1 MVDMDFRCIQGA
13 RITPEVLVLFG
24 SWWGYLGVAKCF
36 PMFPD
41 LFRVPK
47 VVIFEFQQKKSF
59 LGSYTIV
66 NWPYLG
72 RAKKRG
78 QMPLFSTFLGI
89 FLHNL
94 VKEMGKALVPV
105 GPTLLVHFGPP

>member
-1 MVDMDFRCIQGA
+1 
-13 RITPEVLVLFG
+13 
-24 SWWGYLGVAKCF
+24 
-36 PMFPD
+36 MFPD

-47 VVIFEFQQKKSF
+47 VVIFEFQQKKLF